1 MSRDAA
7 LEAEIQAKGLTA
19 ARIRPADV
27 EAAIASE
34 HYFTAADGAGR
45 ASATSVD
52 VGAGGTVPIPLHLMT
67 FCVLVLR
74 NGFTVHGVSAVAS
87 PENFNAEIGRKVA
100 RQKAVDEI
108 WTLLGYALKERLN
121 AGPAMLNLEAKLSPE
136 EIATFK
142 RDWIQEAGKHPLH
155 AVVVPDRSLD

>member
-7 LEAEIQAKGLTA
+7 LEAEIQARGLNA
-19 ARIRPADV
+19 PRVRPEDV
-27 EAAIASE
+27 DAAIE
-34 HYFTAADGAGR
+34 HVEYVKHVSHSGQVLR
-45 ASATSVD
+45 W
-52 VGAGGTVPIPLHLMT
+52 
-67 FCVLVLR
+67 CVLTLR
-74 NGFTVHGVSAVAS
+74 NGFSVAGKPSCSAS
-87 PENFNAEIGRKVA
+87 SENDNAAIGEKVA
-100 RQKAVDEI
+100 LANSREEV
-108 WTLLGYALKERLN
+108 WPLLGYALKERLN